1 MVCRR
6 RFICRLIRC
15 WVSPLNWNDQF
26 CLHRMVSDIFLSTCN
41 FHLLCETEKT
51 LTISYKSGI
60 IKAINYLKD
69 CTGLSMIAII
79 KVMPDDIPKE
89 NKCLNA
95 TFLSGLKAS
104 VDSGNFTQIK
114 NLYKLSPELKKIRI
128 YTEKKAAAPNKNDA
142 PMKISVPKK

>member
-1 MVCRR
+1 
-6 RFICRLIRC
+6 
-15 WVSPLNWNDQF
+15 
-26 CLHRMVSDIFLSTCN
+26 MVSDIFLSTCN

-142 PMKISVPKK
+142 PMKISVPKKKNMYA